1 MALKGKD
8 ILVFLSIKYQGDWN
22 SIYQAIKNKELVDE
36 TQVQEAIS
44 KIDDK
49 IVTIIDEDYPEMLKK
64 IYKPPFVVYYKGNL
78 SLLNKNNV
86 GIIGTGNFSHETAK
100 RLNTLLRETKL
111 KYPGITYATINNS
124 GYEEYIN
131 TTYSNEAILVL
142 DREVRSYD
150 KEKLVISEYP
160 SGSPMNREHRP
171 WAMRILAGVTNAML
185 IPEVKR
191 KEDALI
197 GAGYALYLNKSIG
210 VFLQPKDKEDATHQ
224 LQEDGAKIILSAVDV
239 FELTQLVAYKKEDSV
254 PKEMQ

>member
-1 MALKGKD
+1 MMIKGKD
-8 ILVFLSIKYQGDWN
+8 VLVFLSIKYQGDWN

-36 TQVQEAIS
+36 TQVQESIA
-44 KIDDK
+44 KIESK
-49 IVTIIDEDYPEMLKK
+49 IVTIIDEDYPESLKK
-64 IYKPPFVVYYKGNL
+64 IYKPPFVVYYKGDL

-86 GIIGTGNFSHETAK
+86 GIIGTPNFSHETSK

-111 KYPGITYATINNS
+111 KYPGIMYATINNS
-124 GYEEYIN
+124 SYEEYIHS
-131 TTYSNEAILVL
+131 TYGKESILVL
-142 DREVRSYD
+142 DREVRPYD
-150 KEKLVISEYP
+150 KEQLVISEYP
-160 SGSPMNREHRP
+160 EGSPGNNEHRP

-210 VFLQPKDKEDATHQ
+210 VFSQPKDKEDATHQ
-224 LQEDGAKIILSAVDV
+224 LEEDGAKIILNAANVS
-239 FELTQLVAYKKEDSV
+239 ELTQLLAYKKEDSV

>member
-36 TQVQEAIS
+36 TQVQESIS
-44 KIDDK
+44 KIENK
-49 IVTIIDEDYPEMLKK
+49 IVTIIDEEYPESLKK
-64 IYKPPFVVYYKGNL
+64 IYKPPFVVYYKGDL
-78 SLLNKNNV
+78 KLLNKNNV

-100 RLNTLLRETKL
+100 KLNTLLRETKL

-124 GYEEYIN
+124 GYEEFINNTYIN
-131 TTYSNEAILVL
+131 ESVLVL

-150 KEKLVISEYP
+150 KSKLIISEYP
-160 SGSPMNREHRP
+160 EGSQGNNEHRP

-210 VFLQPKDKEDATHQ
+210 VFSQPKDKDDATHQ
-224 LQEDGAKIILSAVDV
+224 LEEDGAKIILSALDV
-239 FELTQLVAYKKEDSV
+239 FELTQLLAYKKEDSV

>member
-1 MALKGKD
+1 MMIKGKD
-8 ILVFLSIKYQGDWN
+8 VLVFLSIKYQGDWN

-36 TQVQEAIS
+36 TQVQESIA
-44 KIDDK
+44 KIESK
-49 IVTIIDEDYPEMLKK
+49 IVTIIDEEYPESLKK
-64 IYKPPFVVYYKGNL
+64 IYKPPFVVYYKGDL

-86 GIIGTGNFSHETAK
+86 GIIGTPNFSHETSK
-100 RLNTLLRETKL
+100 RLNILLKETKI
-111 KYPGITYATINNS
+111 KYPGIVYATINNS
-124 GYEEYIN
+124 SYEEYIHG
-131 TTYSNEAILVL
+131 TYGKEYVLVL
-142 DREVRSYD
+142 DREVRPYD

-160 SGSPMNREHRP
+160 EGSPGNNEHRP

-210 VFLQPKDKEDATHQ
+210 VFSQPKDKDDATHQ
-224 LQEDGAKIILSAVDV
+224 LEEDGAKIILSAANV
-239 FELTQLVAYKKEDSV
+239 FELTQLVAYKKEDAV